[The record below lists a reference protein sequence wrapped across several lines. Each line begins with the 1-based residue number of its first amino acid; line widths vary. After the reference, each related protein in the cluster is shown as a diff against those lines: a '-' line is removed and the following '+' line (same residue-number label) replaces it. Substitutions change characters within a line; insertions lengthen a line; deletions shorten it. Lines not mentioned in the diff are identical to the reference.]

1 MNKILCTLC
10 VTDEE
15 LGKLIKGY
23 VDFDKIAHSKPNILN
38 NPDYV
43 REAVAHILSN
53 IGITVSEDPNETAC
67 RSVRLEC
74 SDNNGTYYMLCSIAY
89 NHELGVF
96 VVSLG
101 PLRKVVEDLDPFSA
115 EEDLVLTPEL
125 VNTQNIAYMNA
136 CVLGSQNGKFVE
148 SIQPSTARLSH

>member
-23 VDFDKIAHSKPNILN
+23 VDFDNIVHFKPDILN
-38 NPDYV
+38 DPNYV
-43 REAVAHILSN
+43 REAVAHTLSN
-53 IGITVSEDPNETAC
+53 IGIAVCEAQNGTAC

-74 SDNNGTYYMLCSIAY
+74 SDKNGTYYMLCSIVY
-89 NHELGVF
+89 DHELGVF

-125 VNTQNIAYMNA
+125 VNAQNIAYMKA
-136 CVLGSQNGKFVE
+136 SVLGSQDGKFVE
-148 SIQPSTARLSH
+148 YVQPSTSRLSH

>member
-1 MNKILCTLC
+1 MNKLLCTLC

-38 NPDYV
+38 GPNYV
-43 REAVAHILSN
+43 REAVAHTLSN
-53 IGITVSEDPNETAC
+53 IGIAVCEAPNGTAC

-74 SDNNGTYYMLCSIAY
+74 SDKNGTYYMLCSIVY
-89 NHELGVF
+89 DHELNVF

-101 PLRKVVEDLDPFSA
+101 SLRKVVENLDPFSG
-115 EEDLVLTPEL
+115 EEDLIMTPEL
-125 VNTQNIAYMNA
+125 VHAQNLAYMKA
-136 CVLGSQNGKFVE
+136 CVFGS
-148 SIQPSTARLSH
+148 